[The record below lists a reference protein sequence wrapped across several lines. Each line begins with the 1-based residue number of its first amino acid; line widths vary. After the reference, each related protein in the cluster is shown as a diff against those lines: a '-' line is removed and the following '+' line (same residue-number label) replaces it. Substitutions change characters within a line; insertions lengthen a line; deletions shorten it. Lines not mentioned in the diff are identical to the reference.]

1 MVKHKDTATY
11 DLFGSSRTG
20 LINDPSL
27 IWPAASRFPL
37 NLHNRSVKDV
47 IFADLEGSKEALI
60 ITGYASLVQIIE
72 FSDSVTDDKK
82 IRILFGN
89 EPYESNKNVYRVREQ
104 EMSEEAEA
112 YWLRRGISLYLSGQ
126 IVHAIELIK
135 QGVIEA
141 RYLRGGRVLHAKIY
155 VGDTAA
161 TLGSSNFSKSGLSLQ
176 LEANARFSY
185 SETGRRFE
193 ELQMIAENYW
203 QEGTDYSEA
212 LIDLLSRL
220 LKIVTWEEA
229 LAKACAELLEG
240 EWAQKYL
247 DQSYLSDV
255 KLWPS
260 QKQGIAQALY
270 VLSNQGSVLIADAT
284 GSGKT
289 KLGVHLIGAI
299 QDQILRSNRLRRG
312 KPVLVCPPL
321 VEESWNK
328 EAAIANVALNTISQG
343 KLSTASGAHNQTIED
358 NLRRAQILCVDEGH
372 NFLNTRSNRTK
383 QLLRNL
389 ADHVVVFTATPINK
403 GVKDLLKIADL
414 LGADNLQESTV
425 KSFKQMLGF
434 KRIDHG
440 LTLGEEDLLRGEI
453 QRFTVRRTKSELNR
467 LIAKEPELYKTRDGR
482 TCRFPEHK
490 ARYYPL
496 KETQGDLEIAVRIAE
511 LSEQLHAVSY
521 FQKTFQFSK
530 RLGRLGFTHESYLKA
545 RLESARKLAKYEIQS
560 SLRSSRIALAEHI
573 EGTRKACKR
582 FALPKSNKTISE
594 GVLHRIRE
602 IQDRLPTN
610 KLEVAL
616 PTWLTDAREHLEIC
630 RRDYVIYGQIL
641 KLLASLTDS
650 REDAKSNHLIKLVR
664 RNSLVIA
671 FDSKPL
677 TLDYLK
683 HTITQKSSDTEVLVA
698 SGSSSQGKRQIIEAF
713 QLGAQ
718 STNIIALCS
727 DALAEGVNLQAAS
740 TMVHLDMPTV
750 IRIAEQRAG
759 RVDRIDSRHEV
770 VDTWWPDDAAEFTLT
785 SDDKFIER
793 YETVETFLGSNM
805 PLPSRE
811 VSNREVV
818 SAWQEQEEQWD
829 GIDDAFAP
837 VKSLIEGSIK
847 GSGALVKKSLYTHYL
862 SVKERVF
869 SRVSL
874 VQATTPWA
882 FFCLS
887 AGVFGAPRW
896 VLFEQHESNAQL
908 ELGEICQRLRQL
920 LVEGVENKELDKK
933 ASGYIEHFS
942 ERLNQTERTFLP
954 KKKQRAL
961 EQLEDFVDELF
972 ESGTATSQESI
983 SHLMAI
989 RRLLNEFELDNQPD
1003 WDEVAARWL
1012 DIIRPIWFEKLQA
1025 PRSRPLLLKDIR
1037 KDLSANRSELLG
1049 KILQQFQDFPVIQRP
1064 EERIRSCIIG
1074 VD

>member
-1 MVKHKDTATY
+1 MMVKHKDTSTF
-11 DLFGSSRTG
+11 DLFGSSRAG
-20 LINDPSL
+20 LIDDPSL
-27 IWPAASRFPL
+27 IWPPASRFPL

-47 IFADLEGSKEALI
+47 VFADLGRSKDALI

-72 FSDSVTDDKK
+72 FADSIRGNKK

-89 EPYESNKNVYRVREQ
+89 EPVESNKNIYRVKER

-112 YWLRRGISLYLSGQ
+112 YWLQRGISLYLSGQ
-126 IVHAIELIK
+126 IVHTIELVR
-135 QGVIEA
+135 QGIIET
-141 RYLRGGRVLHAKIY
+141 RYLPGGRMLHAKIY

-176 LEANARFSY
+176 LEANARFSQ
-185 SETGRRFE
+185 SSKRFK
-193 ELQMIAENYW
+193 ELQSIAENYW
-203 QEGTDYSEA
+203 QEGKDYSEA

-220 LKIVTWEEA
+220 LKIVTWQEA

-247 DQSYLSDV
+247 DQSYLSDSN
-255 KLWPS
+255 LWPS

-270 VLSNQGSVLIADAT
+270 ILSNQGSVLIADAT

-312 KPVLVCPPL
+312 KPILVCPPL
-321 VEESWNK
+321 VEESWNN
-328 EAAIANVALNTISQG
+328 EAALTNVALNTVSQG
-343 KLSTASGAHNQTIED
+343 KLSTASEGRNQTIED
-358 NLRRAQILCVDEGH
+358 NLRRAQILCIDEGH
-372 NFLNTRSNRTK
+372 NFLNTSSNRTK
-383 QLLRNL
+383 QLLRNI

-440 LTLGEEDLLRGEI
+440 LTLGEEELLRAEI

-467 LIAKEPELYKTRDGR
+467 LIEKEPESYRTRDGR
-482 TCRFPEHK
+482 ICRFPEHK

-496 KETQGDLEIAVRIAE
+496 KETQEDLAIAVRIGE
-511 LSEQLHAVSY
+511 LSEQLHAATY

-530 RLGRLGFTHESYLKA
+530 RLERLGFTHQSYLKA
-545 RLESARKLAKYEIQS
+545 RLESAKKLAKYEILS
-560 SLRSSRIALAEHI
+560 SLRSSRIVLAEHI

-582 FALPKSNKTISE
+582 FALEKSSKTISD
-594 GVLHRIRE
+594 GVFHRIKE
-602 IQDRLPTN
+602 IQDQLPKN

-616 PTWLTDAREHLEIC
+616 PTWLTDAKEHLEIC
-630 RRDYVIYGQIL
+630 RRDYVIYDQIL
-641 KLLASLTDS
+641 KLLDDLTDN
-650 REDAKSNHLIKLVR
+650 REDAKANHLIKLVR

-677 TLDYLK
+677 TLEYLK
-683 HTITQKSSDTEVLVA
+683 HTITQKSTDIEVLVA
-698 SGSSSQGKRQIIEAF
+698 SGSSPQGKRQITEAF
-713 QLGAQ
+713 QLGAK
-718 STNIIALCS
+718 SKNIIALCS

-759 RVDRIDSRHEV
+759 RVDRIDSRHAV
-770 VDTWWPDDAAEFTLT
+770 VDTWWPDDAAEYTLT
-785 SDDKFIER
+785 SDEKFIER

-811 VSNREVV
+811 VSNRQVV
-818 SAWQEQEEQWD
+818 SAWEHEEEQWD

-837 VKSLIEGSIK
+837 VKSLIEGDK
-847 GSGALVKKSLYTHYL
+847 ALVNKGVYKHYL
-862 SVKERVF
+862 SVKEKVF

-874 VQATTPWA
+874 VQAAAPWA

-896 VLFEQHESNAQL
+896 VLFEQVGSDAQL

-920 LVEGVENKELDKK
+920 LVRGVESKDLDKK

-942 ERLNQTERTFLP
+942 ERLNQAERTFLP

-983 SHLMAI
+983 AHLMAI
-989 RRLLNEFELDNQPD
+989 QRLLKHFELENQPD

-1025 PRSRPLLLKDIR
+1025 PRARPLLLKDIR
-1037 KDLSANRSELLG
+1037 KDLSAHRSELLRE
-1049 KILQQFQDFPVIQRP
+1049 ILEQFTIFPVIQRP